1 MGRLYVTAETYHG
14 VGSLEELKN
23 LKGKKAIIVCGK
35 NSVQSNGVLDRA
47 VSFLKEANIESK
59 VFGGV
64 EDDPSVETVMA
75 GAEVFKEFQP
85 DLIIGLGGC
94 SCIDAAKMMWTF
106 YEYPNLTFAE
116 AAKPFNIPAL
126 RNKARFVAI
135 PTTSGTGTE
144 MTGLA
149 VITDRE
155 KGVKY
160 PVVSYELTPDI
171 AIIDGDLCKTMPK
184 SVTAHTGLDAL
195 THCVEAYVSNIDD
208 NYAAVLSKGGM
219 ELIFA
224 NLENAVE
231 NPNDLVARQ
240 NMHDASA
247 MGGFA
252 FTNSWLGIAHSLAHQ
267 LGGMFGIA
275 HGCANAIV
283 LPNVIRFNSKE
294 TNQYNALAE
303 ACGLKT
309 AEEFAE
315 KIEALRAKIGV
326 IGSISEFG
334 VDKATWDKNLDY
346 ISTNALADPCTGFN
360 PRKPTKE
367 ELSQIFQAC
376 YDGVKVNF

>member
-47 VSFLKEANIESK
+47 ISYLKEANIEST

-64 EDDPSVETVMA
+64 EDDPSVDTVMA
-75 GAEVFKEFQP
+75 GAEAFRAFNP
-85 DLIIGLGGC
+85 DLIVGLGGC

-106 YEYPNLTFAE
+106 YEYPDLTFAE
-116 AAKPFNIPAL
+116 AAKPFSIPTL

-160 PVVSYELTPDI
+160 PVVSYELTPDV

-184 SVTAHTGLDAL
+184 SVTANTGLDAL
-195 THCVEAYVSNIDD
+195 THCIEAYVSNIDD
-208 NYAAVLSKGGM
+208 NYADVLSKGGM

-224 NLENAVE
+224 NLESAVD
-231 NPNDLVARQ
+231 NPNDLTARQ

-283 LPNVIRFNSKE
+283 LPNVIRFNSKA
-294 TNQYNALAE
+294 TDRYNTLAV

-309 AEEFAE
+309 AEELAT
-315 KIEALRAKIGV
+315 KIETLRAKVGV
-326 IGSISEFG
+326 IGSVSEFG
-334 VDKATWDKNLDY
+334 LDKATWDKNLDY
-346 ISTNALADPCTGFN
+346 ISTNAFTDPCTGFN

-367 ELSQIFQAC
+367 ELAKIFQAC
-376 YDGVKVNF
+376 YDGVKVDF

>member
-35 NSVQSNGVLDRA
+35 YSVQSNGVLDRA
-47 VSFLKEANIESK
+47 IAYLKEAGIKST
-59 VFGGV
+59 VFDGV
-64 EDDPSVETVMA
+64 EDDPSVDTVMK
-75 GAEVFKEFQP
+75 GAEAFTAFQP
-85 DLIIGLGGC
+85 DLVIGLGGC

-106 YEYPNLTFAE
+106 YEYPDMTFAE

-155 KGVKY
+155 KGIKY
-160 PVVSYELTPDI
+160 PIVSYELTPDI
-171 AIIDGDLCKTMPK
+171 AIIDGDLCRTMPK
-184 SVTAHTGLDAL
+184 NVTAHTGLDAL
-195 THCVEAYVSNIDD
+195 THCIEAYVSNIED
-208 NYAAVLSKGGM
+208 NYADVLSKGGM

-283 LPNVIRFNSKE
+283 LPNVIRFNSKDS
-294 TNQYNALAE
+294 NAYDALAK
-303 ACGLKT
+303 ACGLNT
-309 AEEFAE
+309 AEELAQ

-334 VDKATWDKNLDY
+334 IDKATWDKNLDY
-346 ISTNALADPCTGFN
+346 ISKNAFADPCTGFN

-367 ELSQIFQAC
+367 ELAKIYQAC
-376 YDGVKVNF
+376 YDGVKVTF